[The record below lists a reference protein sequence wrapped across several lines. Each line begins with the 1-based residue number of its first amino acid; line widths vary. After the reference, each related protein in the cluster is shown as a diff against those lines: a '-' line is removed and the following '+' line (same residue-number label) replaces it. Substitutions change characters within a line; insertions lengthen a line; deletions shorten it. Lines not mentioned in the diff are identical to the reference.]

1 MLRFVPPEGGEC
13 TRLRFSGPRL
23 RYRFLQHVTD
33 ARARLRAVDP
43 LRARGCWPL
52 SALASALLSEPK
64 PKSHAVWRLPS
75 HASRE
80 TCRSFRG
87 GVTAPSFGAS
97 NGKKKEPS
105 SLPPGRACARS
116 EAGNGSMGRAPRVKD
131 TRAGIG
137 APMRGRASV
146 PLLEKVSSTL
156 CHHAPPS
163 SRLEATRTRPE
174 RDQGHRSCASPRRS
188 TLSRWSGCLGR
199 IVSTC
204 AETEIA
210 LPLRPTDLSVTQLGF
225 PNVASEEAS
234 AFFATRSRPLLTRK
248 ARP

>member
-1 MLRFVPPEGGEC
+1 MHA
-13 TRLRFSGPRL
+13 LRFSGPRL

-52 SALASALLSEPK
+52 SALASAPLSEPK
-64 PKSHAVWRLPS
+64 PKSHAVWRPPS

-80 TCRSFRG
+80 TCRTSRS
-87 GVTAPSFGAS
+87 GVTSPFLGLG

-105 SLPPGRACARS
+105 SLPPDRAYARS
-116 EAGNGSMGRAPRVKD
+116 EAENGSMGRAPRVKD

-137 APMRGRASV
+137 APMRGGASV
-146 PLLEKVSSTL
+146 PLLERVSSTL

-163 SRLEATRTRPE
+163 SRLDATRTRPE

-204 AETEIA
+204 AGAEIA
-210 LPLRPTDLSVTQLGF
+210 LPLRPTDLSVTRLGF
-225 PNVASEEAS
+225 PNVANEEAS
-234 AFFATRSRPLLTRK
+234 AFVATRSRPLLTRK
-248 ARP
+248 ARS

>member
-1 MLRFVPPEGGEC
+1 MRGHAYELLILSVREVVGPCPHLLPRPFRSRSRRAMPSGDFLRTLLAKRAAPFGAGL
-13 TRLRFSGPRL
+13 LRP
-23 RYRFLQHVTD
+23 
-33 ARARLRAVDP
+33 
-43 LRARGCWPL
+43 
-52 SALASALLSEPK
+52 
-64 PKSHAVWRLPS
+64 
-75 HASRE
+75 
-80 TCRSFRG
+80 SFR
-87 GVTAPSFGAS
+87 AS

-105 SLPPGRACARS
+105 SLPPARACARS
-116 EAGNGSMGRAPRVKD
+116 EAENGSMGRAPRVKD

-137 APMRGRASV
+137 APMRGGASV
-146 PLLEKVSSTL
+146 PLLERVSSTL

-163 SRLEATRTRPE
+163 SRLDATRTRPE

-210 LPLRPTDLSVTQLGF
+210 LPLRPTDLSVTRLGF
-225 PNVASEEAS
+225 PNVANEEAS